1 MDKSTWTA
9 RASSPQRHETCS
21 RPPGLPGLHTA
32 AQGSSEPRLPRWNGR
47 IFSQLG
53 ADGMLWKLFE
63 DLGTTNRFFVEFG
76 TQDGLSCNSRTLRL
90 DCGWD
95 GLMMDGG
102 VANPSMNLAQH
113 FITRENIVQLFA
125 EHMVPKAFDLLSVD
139 IDGNDWHALHA
150 ILAHKY
156 RPRVIIVEV
165 NPHLPLYQD
174 MIIRYEPS
182 FSWDFSCYH
191 SGSRLAFKRLARH
204 FNYSVVG
211 ELFPDLYLVADEA
224 LISAPRAPL
233 YAHINDIAGLKE
245 DSEDTV
251 ASTDVFYAGLLG
263 FGFPPQS
270 AFFTALLMNKTYD
283 AWKRPECRESWT
295 RRGFETAFGLL
306 HTRCPGSPRCLT
318 GTGVP

>member
-1 MDKSTWTA
+1 
-9 RASSPQRHETCS
+9 
-21 RPPGLPGLHTA
+21 
-32 AQGSSEPRLPRWNGR
+32 
-47 IFSQLG
+47 
-53 ADGMLWKLFE
+53 
-63 DLGTTNRFFVEFG
+63 
-76 TQDGLSCNSRTLRL
+76 
-90 DCGWD
+90 
-95 GLMMDGG
+95 
-102 VANPSMNLAQH
+102 MNLAQH
-113 FITRENIVQLFA
+113 FITRENIVQLFD

-139 IDGNDWHALHA
+139 IDGNDWHVLHA

-165 NPHLPLYQD
+165 NPHVPLHED
-174 MIIRYEPS
+174 KIIRYEPS

-283 AWKRPECRESWT
+283 AWKRPECHEAWA

-306 HTRCPGSPRCLT
+306 HTRCPGPPRCLFT